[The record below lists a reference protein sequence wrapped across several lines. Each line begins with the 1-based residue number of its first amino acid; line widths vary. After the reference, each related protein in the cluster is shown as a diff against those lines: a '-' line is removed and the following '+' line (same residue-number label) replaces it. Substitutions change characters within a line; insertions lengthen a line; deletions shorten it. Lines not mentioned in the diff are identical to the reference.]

1 MKNLTFSQLYR
12 VLFKNIYYFWELLM
26 WIVFFDSKLGYEI

>member
-1 MKNLTFSQLYR
+1 MKNLTFRQLYR